1 MTKIK
6 DITER
11 QFKSALCRLSIAI
24 PFTFIFAAAYCR
36 TSLYYPES
44 KTSVQFSLLISIY
57 AGFLLLWENIVPMRF
72 GCRGN
77 RFEIFANLFP
87 TGLLLMA
94 VFSQYHPVTAVILLC
109 VPAMLTAVFGI
120 ILRRGER
127 SRGVAHD
134 EKRHDIRAMRFFV
147 TVSAIVFLVPEIFSL
162 FVYDFESRKY
172 TPDTKSVAAQER
184 AQEETPSFLKKFCE
198 DEWTKCSSEERITL
212 IQLLSNYEA
221 EKLGIPK
228 VSVVSGRI
236 DLVTLGYY
244 DDEKNEIVVDIEHMR
259 EDSARDVTVTILHET
274 YHAYQYYLAKNID
287 FNSEISKTAYFDTA
301 RSWRDNSLNY
311 IDGHENREGYSAQPL
326 EESARAFAQEEYENL
341 SPMIEE

>member
-6 DITER
+6 NITKW
-11 QFKSALCRLSIAI
+11 QVKAALCRLSIAI
-24 PFTFIFAAAYCR
+24 PIAFIFAAAYCR
-36 TSLYYPES
+36 TSLYYLES
-44 KTSVQFSLLISIY
+44 KTSVQFSLVISIY

-72 GCRGN
+72 GCRKN
-77 RFEIFANLFP
+77 KFEFFANLFP
-87 TGLLLMA
+87 VELLLMA
-94 VFSQYHPVTAVILLC
+94 VFSQYHPMIAVILLC
-109 VPAMLTAVFGI
+109 VPVTLTVVFGI

-127 SRGVAHD
+127 SRGAAHD

-147 TVSAIVFLVPEIFSL
+147 TVSAIVFLVPGIFTL
-162 FVYDFESRKY
+162 FVYDLESRKY
-172 TPDTKSVAAQER
+172 TPDAKAVAAQEQT
-184 AQEETPSFLKKFCE
+184 QEETPAFLKKFGE
-198 DEWTKCSSEERITL
+198 DEWAKCGSEERITL

-228 VSVVSGRI
+228 TSVVSGRI
-236 DLVTLGYY
+236 DLITLGYY

-259 EDSARDVTVTILHET
+259 EDSVQDVTVTILHET

-311 IDGHENREGYSAQPL
+311 IDCHENHKEYFAQPL
-326 EESARAFAQEEYENL
+326 EESARAFAQEEYERL
-341 SPMIEE
+341 KPMIEA